1 MGFLRWSSVLFLL
14 LGSCFGL
21 DFRKDSGSCE
31 RITIPMC
38 IGIGYNMTRMPN
50 RLGHID
56 QTEAAIKVHEW
67 SSLVQYDC
75 SVNLRFFLCSLYA
88 PMCTEQVPDIPI
100 PACRPMCE
108 EVRDACSPIMAQFSF
123 SWPENL
129 NCDTLPEEND
139 RENLC
144 MNAPNT
150 SDSKDYKQ
158 PTGDGVLA
166 APPAAHS
173 TPSPRQKCPNPAKFL
188 FVEKSGVC
196 APRCNASI
204 DVFFSRQ
211 DKEFVEIW
219 MGIWSVVCVVS
230 TSVVI
235 LTFMID
241 SRRFRYPERPIIFMA
256 VCYFFYSIGFILR
269 LGLGREAI
277 SCDMDR
283 GEPYLIQEGLE
294 STGCTIVFLILYF
307 FGMASSLWW
316 VILTMTW
323 FLAAG
328 LKWGQEAIEAHSSY
342 FHLAAWAVPA
352 VKTIVVLTLRRVDGD
367 ELTGLCYV
375 GNQDRTALTWFVLAP
390 LFTYLILGT
399 CFILAGFVNLFR
411 IRKVMRHGGNS
422 TERLEKLMS
431 RIGIFSV
438 FYTVPATCVVACYF
452 YEQQNMSSW
461 TMAAQSIPCN
471 NSVDCRLSS
480 SIPLVAVYCVK
491 IAFLLLV
498 GCFGTSL
505 WICSAKTME
514 SWQNFCNRRFGA
526 KKKSNVLLYHHPPGN
541 VPVKHHASHHASGS
555 AKGVTV
561 HTAV

>member
-1 MGFLRWSSVLFLL
+1 MGFLSWSPVLFLL
-14 LGSCFGL
+14 LGGCLGF
-21 DFRKDSGSCE
+21 DFNKNSGSCE

-50 RLGHID
+50 RLGHTS

-108 EVRDACSPIMAQFSF
+108 EVRDACSPIMEQFSF

-144 MNAPNT
+144 MLAPNT
-150 SDSKDYKQ
+150 
-158 PTGDGVLA
+158 
-166 APPAAHS
+166 
-173 TPSPRQKCPNPAKFL
+173 TPSPRHQCPNPAKFL

-219 MGIWSVVCVVS
+219 MGIWSVVCVIS

-269 LGLGREAI
+269 LGLGRETI

-375 GNQDRTALTWFVLAP
+375 GNQDQTALTWFVLAP
-390 LFTYLILGT
+390 LFTYLLLGT

-452 YEQQNMSSW
+452 YEQQNMSTW
-461 TMAAQSIPCN
+461 TTTAQEIPCN
-471 NSVDCRLSS
+471 NN
-480 SIPLVAVYCVK
+480 

-505 WICSAKTME
+505 WICSNKTME

-526 KKKSNVLLYHHPPGN
+526 KKKSNPVLW
-541 VPVKHHASHHASGS
+541 VKG
-555 AKGVTV
+555 GRLN
-561 HTAV
+561 TAIQLGGIE